1 MLLKPKNKQ
10 TYPESAE
17 REYFRVL
24 RAVLRELDKS
34 VRSVETIRL
43 DSTERE
49 KMVERV
55 REVFKESDTHEEALR
70 EIKRIYKN
78 IDALA
83 RLNLQRAIE
92 ECLNEEV
99 EVNEAESEQFEEWEY
114 TQRTLLKDVEESYFN
129 KLAVM
134 LGAMV
139 MGNSIANRFE
149 GMERALEKRMKQI
162 AMNEV
167 GNIFSWLTRMYQREA
182 GVEFYAWQTMRDDR
196 VRSSH
201 RARDGKF
208 YFWNRKEP
216 MDVEGVLVNPAPDLH
231 PGEDYGCRCLAIPI
245 FRYKKK
251 VIQTS
256 EPNLSTKISKGA
268 DK

>member
-55 REVFKESDTHEEALR
+55 REVFEKSDTHEEALR
-70 EIKRIYKN
+70 EIKLIYKN

-92 ECLNEEV
+92 ECLNETAEV
-99 EVNEAESEQFEEWEY
+99 VEAESEYPEEWEY
-114 TQRTLLKDVEESYFN
+114 TQRVLLKDVEESYFS

-139 MGNSIANRFE
+139 LGNSIANRFE
-149 GMERALEKRMKQI
+149 GMERAMEKRMKQI

-167 GNIFSWLTRMYQREA
+167 GSIFAWLTRLYQNEA
-182 GVEFYAWQTMRDDR
+182 GVEFYAWQTMRDER

-201 RARDGKF
+201 KARDGEF
-208 YFWNRKEP
+208 YFWDRQEA
-216 MDVEGVLVNPAPDLH
+216 MDVEGVFVNPAPESH

-251 VIQTS
+251 VVQTS